1 MPQELSIR
9 FVLLNELV
17 VFHKEDLDCLRTA
30 RHQSDFIQR
39 LIILAAGD
47 ERLGLLYLELADAAK

>member
-17 VFHKEDLDCLRTA
+17 VFHKEDLDRLRTA